1 MADAAYID
9 IEKLKVK
16 PKLSPS
22 DFSSLE
28 GFFAYVEARLDSIMK
43 LIDELE
49 GNMVF
54 LSERSSPSEVHRAA
68 NSSLEII
75 ADIRTE
81 ASK

>member
-9 IEKLKVK
+9 IEKLKAK

-22 DFSSLE
+22 DFSSRKE
-28 GFFAYVEARLDSIMK
+28 AFDYVEARLDSIMK
-43 LIDELE
+43 RIDELE
-49 GNMVF
+49 DYMVF
-54 LSERSSPSEVHRAA
+54 LSERPSPSEVHRAV

-75 ADIRTE
+75 SDIRKE